1 MADCGPIELV
11 QGVRDDKNLD
21 LSQIYLHKGSGQLFI
36 IILGDDCDSIPL
48 DYLIRLA
55 AIDPDEKL
63 PDVFIHED
71 VVYVFCNISLKVGI
85 LPKRIGPLLHKI
97 LVLFFQVN
105 ENVRIVDFPRI
116 FTTHGRMH
124 VLLPLAEPF
133 HTEDVP
139 DGALTHPLLP
149 HFMSKQGVLL
159 SFFGSLFSIVLLLS
173 LLLFWVLLRDFLRL

>member
-1 MADCGPIELV
+1 
-11 QGVRDDKNLD
+11 
-21 LSQIYLHKGSGQLFI
+21 
-36 IILGDDCDSIPL
+36 
-48 DYLIRLA
+48 
-55 AIDPDEKL
+55 
-63 PDVFIHED
+63 
-71 VVYVFCNISLKVGI
+71 
-85 LPKRIGPLLHKI
+85 

-116 FTTHGRMH
+116 FTTYGRMH
-124 VLLPLAEPF
+124 VLLPLTKPF
-133 HTEDVP
+133 HTEYVP